1 MRFAFSPLALSSH
14 LPRHRSRRFIFRHPV
29 LLMVLV
35 LMAALLAAAIGGLT
49 TQAAAPSFA
58 AKQDFATGTS
68 PRSVTVG
75 DLNGD
80 GQLDLAGANVGS
92 NSVSV
97 LLNTTAPGAATPSFA
112 AKQDFATSA
121 GPVSVTV
128 GDVNGDGKLDLTV
141 ANFNSNT
148 VSVLLNTTD
157 PGAATPSFAVKQDVT
172 TSEGP
177 IYVSAGDLNGDGKL
191 DLAVVDLLSNTV
203 SVLLNTTA
211 PGAAAASFAAKQ
223 DFATGAGPLSVVV
236 GDLNGDDRLDLAVV
250 NSNFNT
256 VSVLPNTTAAG
267 RDASDARSA
276 CD

>member
-1 MRFAFSPLALSSH
+1 MRFAFSPLALSAR

-112 AKQDFATSA
+112 AKQDFATGA

-128 GDVNGDGKLDLTV
+128 GDVNGDGKLDL
-141 ANFNSNT
+141 
-148 VSVLLNTTD
+148 
-157 PGAATPSFAVKQDVT
+157 
-172 TSEGP
+172 
-177 IYVSAGDLNGDGKL
+177 
-191 DLAVVDLLSNTV
+191 
-203 SVLLNTTA
+203 
-211 PGAAAASFAAKQ
+211 
-223 DFATGAGPLSVVV
+223 
-236 GDLNGDDRLDLAVV
+236 AVV
-250 NSNFNT
+250 NFI
-256 VSVLPNTTAAG
+256 
-267 RDASDARSA
+267 
-276 CD
+276 

>member
-1 MRFAFSPLALSSH
+1 MRFAFSPLALSSR

-35 LMAALLAAAIGGLT
+35 LMTALLAAAIGGLT

-92 NSVSV
+92 NSVSI

-112 AKQDFATSA
+112 AKQDFATGA

-128 GDVNGDGKLDLTV
+128 GDVNGDGKQVRSV
-141 ANFNSNT
+141 AYWDSDT
-148 VSVLLNTTD
+148 MSVLLNTTGED
-157 PGAATPSFAVKQDVT
+157 AATTSFD
-172 TSEGP
+172 
-177 IYVSAGDLNGDGKL
+177 
-191 DLAVVDLLSNTV
+191 
-203 SVLLNTTA
+203 
-211 PGAAAASFAAKQ
+211 AKQ
-223 DFATGAGPLSVVV
+223 
-236 GDLNGDDRLDLAVV
+236 
-250 NSNFNT
+250 
-256 VSVLPNTTAAG
+256 
-267 RDASDARSA
+267 
-276 CD
+276 